1 MNKKEILP
9 PLPNVTG
16 LLLDAVCLVDAS
28 GRFVFASAACE
39 RIFGYTQEEIVGK
52 HMYDL
57 ILPAD
62 REKTRSAAS
71 DVLAG
76 QYKTS
81 FENRYVRKDGSIV
94 DVMWSARWSES
105 DQLRV
110 AVARDITER
119 KSAER
124 IKQALYAI
132 SEVAHSTED
141 LALLF
146 EKVHGVINEH
156 VPAPNFVIALCDEE
170 GACDENSKDGEKR
183 NEQKLSYVHREQ
195 NRASVPLK
203 PDTLVAEV
211 VRTGQAVFL
220 TPETAATKNIQ
231 GWTEIGEG
239 ARYCFAIPL
248 KAPSQTLGAIVMLS
262 YCESDHYT
270 ERDLEFLQLIAERIA
285 TILDRNKMQARFR
298 YMAEYDQLTGLP
310 NRVLL
315 HDRLKT
321 ALERA
326 RRQEQKL
333 ALLFIDLDKFKQVN
347 DNFGHLAGDY
357 LLQVVATRLKTAIR
371 ESDTVARI
379 GGDEFAV
386 LLEGA
391 QTQAQA
397 NKVIEKI
404 LTTLN
409 QPLTYDGHEVN
420 VLASI
425 GVAFYP
431 EHGENERELINHA
444 DRAMYATKR

>member
-1 MNKKEILP
+1 MNKKDIHS
-9 PLPNVTG
+9 PLPNVTE

-52 HMYDL
+52 QMYDL
-57 ILPAD
+57 VLPAD
-62 REKTRSAAS
+62 REKTRNAAS

-81 FENRYVRKDGSIV
+81 FENRYVRKDGTIV
-94 DVMWSARWSES
+94 DIMWSARWSES
-105 DQLRV
+105 DQMRV

-119 KSAER
+119 KNAER
-124 IKQALYAI
+124 IKHALYTI

-141 LALLF
+141 MLLLF
-146 EKVHGVINEH
+146 EKVHEVINEH
-156 VPAPNFVIALCDEE
+156 IPAPNFVIALCDEE
-170 GACDENSKDGEKR
+170 R
-183 NEQKLSYVHREQ
+183 NAQKLSYVRREQ
-195 NRASVPLK
+195 NQTFAPLE
-203 PDTLVAEV
+203 PGALVAEV
-211 VRTGQAVFL
+211 VRTGQSVFL
-220 TPETAATKNIQ
+220 TPETVAIKNTQ
-231 GWTEIGEG
+231 DWTEIGEG
-239 ARYCFAIPL
+239 TCYCFAIPL
-248 KAPSQTLGAIVMLS
+248 KAPHQTLGAIVMHS
-262 YCESDHYT
+262 YCDIPRYT
-270 ERDLEFLQLIAERIA
+270 ERDHDFLQLVADRIA
-285 TILDRNKMQARFR
+285 TIIEHKRMQARFR

-333 ALLFIDLDKFKQVN
+333 ALLFIDLDKFKLVN
-347 DNFGHLAGDY
+347 DTLGHLAGDY
-357 LLQVVATRLKTAIR
+357 LLQVVATRLKSVIR

-391 QTQAQA
+391 QTQVQA
-397 NKVIEKI
+397 NNVIEK
-404 LTTLN
+404 LLATLN
-409 QPLTYDGHEVN
+409 QPLTYEGHEVN

-431 EHGENERELINHA
+431 EHGEDERELINHA